1 VTFGVDTTFLVQLEV
16 RGAPGH
22 EPARA
27 WLRQVIERGSQLAL
41 APQVLT
47 EFIHVA
53 TDPARFERPLTMPAA
68 AERAQAWF
76 AAREVKQVYPDDHA
90 VSVFFDWIGKHRLG
104 RKRLLD
110 TMLAA
115 TYFAHGLT
123 DVVTSNARDYSIFGV
138 FQVHSPGVQ
147 KPAR

>member
-1 VTFGVDTTFLVQLEV
+1 MTCGIDTTFLVQLEV
-16 RGAPGH
+16 RNAPGH
-22 EPARA
+22 DPARF
-27 WLRQVIERGSQLAL
+27 WLHETLERGTRLAL

-53 TDPARFERPLTMPAA
+53 TDPARFERPLSMTAA
-68 AERAQAWF
+68 VDRADDWWN
-76 AAREVKQVYPDDHA
+76 AREVAQVHTNANA
-90 VSVFFDWIGKHRLG
+90 VRLFLDWVAQHHLG

-123 DVVTSNARDYSIFGV
+123 NIVTSNARDYSTFGV
-138 FQVHSPGVQ
+138 FNVHSPG
-147 KPAR
+147 ARK

>member
-1 VTFGVDTTFLVQLEV
+1 MTCGVDTTFLVQLEV
-16 RGAPGH
+16 RSAPGH

-27 WLRQVIERGSQLAL
+27 WLHKAVGKGTQLAL

-47 EFIHVA
+47 EFVHVA
-53 TDPARFERPLTMPAA
+53 TDPARFERPLSMPAA
-68 AERAQAWF
+68 AQRAQDWWN
-76 AAREVKQVYPDDHA
+76 AREVQQVHADAHA
-90 VSVFFDWIGKHRLG
+90 VAVFFDWIAKHRLG

-123 DVVTSNARDYSIFGV
+123 DIVTSNARDYAIFGV
-138 FQVHSPGVQ
+138 FRVHLPGGQ